1 MLLEIKDYYVDEC
14 EYNKNIIFWTS
25 KNNCHASLDYLLEV
39 NKNIIKKKFLE
50 INKKFYEKNQ
60 QKFCNFKYLD
70 ISLLEISLVLEKNPF
85 KSPKIYD
92 CLKLLALE
100 ILINKKEI
108 KKVLYCGNS
117 SDIYLSLKEFCNN
130 KKIEFDS
137 KTKFNIKE
145 TLIFHFFYSL
155 YFYFFF
161 ILKNFKKTKVKNF
174 DSKIT
179 FFSYFVHF
187 NNTQEKKYNSLLW
200 GGINNLLKKMR
211 ISSNWFH
218 FYVPS
223 NQVQNINIGKKK
235 INLFNENNLESHGF
249 INVFISYKNL
259 LYIFYQYLKFFI
271 INIFI
276 IKNKKDIFSNS
287 ISKTNFY
294 YFMKKDFDR
303 SFFGDVMIYNLLNI
317 LSIDQILKKIPKQ
330 KIGFY
335 LIENQGWELCLIKL
349 WRKYNHS
356 RLVGCINSTIRFWDL
371 RYFKNKEQ
379 FHNNKNNP
387 DFYFFN
393 SKYFRN
399 IAIKNY
405 YPDFKCKLVEGVRY
419 NHLIKN
425 KKDKKNN
432 NSKKSNNIEKIL
444 LVGDINFN
452 ENFILLKEINKV
464 QDQLNNSKFF
474 FKPHPTNSV
483 KLINDLTMK
492 YKKIIFF
499 NSNKHINFSN
509 FDTIIC
515 ANGTSAILDC
525 LILNLKCCSV
535 KIFGTL
541 DLFPLSGRFKKYQIS
556 NTKKLLIFI
565 RNKKI
570 KKFKEKIIYLDER
583 LINWQ
588 NFITKN
594 NI

>member
-1 MLLEIKDYYVDEC
+1 MLLEIKDYSVDKR

-25 KNNCHASLDYLLEV
+25 TNKCHSSLDYLLED
-39 NKNIIKKKFLE
+39 NKHIIKKKFLE
-50 INKKFYEKNQ
+50 INKKFYENNQ
-60 QKFCNFKYLD
+60 KKFSNFKYLD

-100 ILINKKEI
+100 ILIDKKEI
-108 KKVLYCGNS
+108 KKVLYLGNS

-130 KKIEFDS
+130 KKVEFDS
-137 KTKFNIKE
+137 KIKFYNKE
-145 TLIFHFFYSL
+145 SFIFPLFYSL
-155 YFYFFF
+155 FFYFFF

-187 NNTQEKKYNSLLW
+187 NNTKEKKYNSLLW

-218 FYVPS
+218 FFVPS

-235 INLFNENNLESHGF
+235 INLFNRNYLEKHGF
-249 INVFISYKNL
+249 INVFISYKDL
-259 LYIFYQYLKFFI
+259 IYIFLQYLKFFT

-276 IKNKKDIFSNS
+276 IKNKKDIFLNS

-379 FHNNKNNP
+379 FHNNENNP

-405 YPDFKCKLVEGVRY
+405 YPDFKCKLVEAVRY
-419 NHLIKN
+419 NHLIEKKNIKKNKDSKN
-425 KKDKKNN
+425 KK
-432 NSKKSNNIEKIL
+432 KIL

-452 ENFILLKEINKV
+452 ENYILLEEIYKV
-464 QDQLNNSKFF
+464 KDQLNNSNFF

-483 KLINDLTMK
+483 KLINDLAMK
-492 YKKIIFF
+492 YKKIKFL
-499 NSNKHINFSN
+499 NCNKYINFSN

-535 KIFGTL
+535 KIFGVL
-541 DLFPLSGRFKKYQIS
+541 DLFPLSGRFKKYQIT
-556 NTKKLLIFI
+556 NIKKLLIFI
-565 RNKKI
+565 RNNKI
-570 KKFKEKIIYLDER
+570 KKFKEKFFYLDKR
-583 LINWQ
+583 LRNWQ
-588 NFITKN
+588 NFIIKN
-594 NI
+594 NT

>member
-1 MLLEIKDYYVDEC
+1 MLLQIKDYLEDEC
-14 EYNKNIIFWTS
+14 KSNKNIIFWTS
-25 KNNCHASLDYLLEV
+25 KNKCHASLDYLLEV
-39 NKNIIKKKFLE
+39 NKHTIKKKFLE
-50 INKKFYEKNQ
+50 INRKFYENNEK
-60 QKFCNFKYLD
+60 KFSILKYLD

-92 CLKLLALE
+92 CLKILALE
-100 ILINKKEI
+100 ILINKKKI
-108 KKVLYCGNS
+108 KKVLYLGNS

-130 KKIEFDS
+130 QKIEFDS
-137 KTKFNIKE
+137 KVKFCNKE
-145 TLIFHFFYSL
+145 SFIVPLFYGL
-155 YFYFFF
+155 FFYFFF

-187 NNTQEKKYNSLLW
+187 NNTNKKKYNSYLW
-200 GGINNLLKKMR
+200 GGINNLLKKLR

-218 FYVPS
+218 FFVPS
-223 NQVQNINIGKKK
+223 NQVQNIYIGKKK
-235 INLFNENNLESHGF
+235 INLFNRNNLESHGF
-249 INVFISYKNL
+249 INVFVSYKDL
-259 LYIFYQYLKFFI
+259 IYIFYQYLKFFT

-276 IKNKKDIFSNS
+276 IKNKKNIFSNS

-317 LSIDQILKKIPKQ
+317 LSIDHILKKIPKQ

-356 RLVGCINSTIRFWDL
+356 RLVGCINSTVRFWDL
-371 RYFKNKEQ
+371 RYFKNKGQ
-379 FHNNKNNP
+379 FRNIENNP

-399 IAIKNY
+399 IALKNY
-405 YPDFKCKLVEGVRY
+405 YPNSKCKLVEAVRY
-419 NHLIKN
+419 NHLIK
-425 KKDKKNN
+425 KE
-432 NSKKSNNIEKIL
+432 NSKKSKTSKKSKKIL
-444 LVGDINFN
+444 IVGDINFK
-452 ENFILLKEINKV
+452 ENFILLEEIDKV
-464 QDQLNNSKFF
+464 QNLLNDCKLF
-474 FKPHPTNSV
+474 FKPHPTNSI
-483 KLINDLTMK
+483 KLVNDLAMK
-492 YKKIIFF
+492 YKKINFL
-499 NSNKHINFSN
+499 NCYKNTNFSN

-515 ANGTSAILDC
+515 TNGTSAILDC

-541 DLFPLSGRFKKYQIS
+541 DLFPLSGRFKKYQVS
-556 NTKKLLIFI
+556 NIKKLLIFI
-565 RNKKI
+565 SNKKI
-570 KKFKEKIIYLDER
+570 KKFKEKIIHLDKR

-588 NFITKN
+588 KFIIEN